1 MSQNNSLNGAL
12 GVYWEADYRSGRCP
26 QCNGL
31 LDQVEKEHSPSRFCK
46 KCSGYVLGE
55 LIVKQIT
62 IKPPTPPMCAKFS
75 CILKYSKD
83 LLTYTLINLYHTKR
97 VKYAIDNRNKKI
109 LERYRT
115 GSPSPMTLWQA
126 IHANIKLKCPICRKY
141 NVDPLLFSRR

>member
-1 MSQNNSLNGAL
+1 MSENNSLNGAL
-12 GVYWEADYRSGRCP
+12 GVYWEADYRSGKCP
-26 QCNGL
+26 VCNEL
-31 LDQVEKEHSPSRFCK
+31 LNPTEKEKGAYRFCK
-46 KCSGYVLGE
+46 KCNEYRLGV

-62 IKPPTPPMCAKFS
+62 IKPPTPPSCAKLS

-97 VKYAIDNRNKKI
+97 VKYAVDNRNKKI

-115 GSPSPMTLWQA
+115 GSPSPKTLWQA